1 MLLLPELFVPKRP
14 VMGASRIASTDFHNL
29 KFLRVSSLSTVMPFS
44 TGGREPEEPTPPLA
58 RHPSEEGIIR
68 LPSWEG

>member
-29 KFLRVSSLSTVMPFS
+29 KFLRVSSLSMVV
-44 TGGREPEEPTPPLA
+44 
-58 RHPSEEGIIR
+58 HPRYCNSVACT
-68 LPSWEG
+68 